1 MSHSTPEAEIVAAY
15 VTLRTMGLPALS
27 IWETLTD
34 SSPKLLFHDDN
45 QGMIGVVRSGRN
57 PTMRHLERT
66 HGISITSLHEH
77 FSKDHFVLMYEIT
90 AKMAADIH
98 TTCFTNPL
106 AWKKACMLINLLEP
120 EDLGSKQ
127 LADLVRPTTDV
138 DTTVRQV
145 FQSRTD
151 EVPNFPYTETP
162 ILHLRCIVRVFQVA
176 KSFKNYLV
184 WIPYLWSRLL
194 LCSEQELP
202 ADCLRSTWI
211 LVHGKWEQV
220 KDRVPPLQQ
229 SRFDKWIERTCFQY
243 HHPHFRSG
251 CLTARKRVRG
261 GQFSV
266 PTCVDVGTE
275 QSEPHIQY

>member
-98 TTCFTNPL
+98 TKGFTNPL

-127 LADLVRPTTDV
+127 LADLVQPTTDV

-145 FQSRTD
+145 FPSRTD

-162 ILHLRCIVRVFQVA
+162 ILPPEVYRKGL
-176 KSFKNYLV
+176 S
-184 WIPYLWSRLL
+184 SREKL
-194 LCSEQELP
+194 QELP
-202 ADCLRSTWI
+202 GMDPIFVVKAPTLFRTRASCRLSTEH
-211 LVHGKWEQV
+211 LDLSQWE
-220 KDRVPPLQQ
+220 
-229 SRFDKWIERTCFQY
+229 
-243 HHPHFRSG
+243 
-251 CLTARKRVRG
+251 
-261 GQFSV
+261 
-266 PTCVDVGTE
+266 VGTG
-275 QSEPHIQY
+275 

>member
-1 MSHSTPEAEIVAAY
+1 MSHSTPEAEIVAAD

-27 IWETLTD
+27 IWETLTE

-57 PTMRHLERT
+57 PIMRHLERT

-98 TTCFTNPL
+98 TKGFTNPL

-127 LADLVRPTTDV
+127 LADLVQPTTDV
-138 DTTVRQV
+138 DTVRQV

-162 ILHLRCIVRVFQVA
+162 ILPPEVYRVFQVA
-176 KSFKNYLV
+176 KSFKSYLV
-184 WIPYLWSRLL
+184 WILSLWSKPLH
-194 LCSEQELP
+194 CSEQ
-202 ADCLRSTWI
+202 DQ
-211 LVHGKWEQV
+211 LVSNF
-220 KDRVPPLQQ
+220 LQIAFGAPG
-229 SRFDKWIERTCFQY
+229 S
-243 HHPHFRSG
+243 
-251 CLTARKRVRG
+251 
-261 GQFSV
+261 
-266 PTCVDVGTE
+266 
-275 QSEPHIQY
+275 